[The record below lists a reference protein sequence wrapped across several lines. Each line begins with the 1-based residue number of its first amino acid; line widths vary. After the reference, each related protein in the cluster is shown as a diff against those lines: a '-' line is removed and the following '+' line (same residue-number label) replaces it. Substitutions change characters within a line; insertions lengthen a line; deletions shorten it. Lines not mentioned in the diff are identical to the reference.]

1 MTETA
6 VPGAACG
13 PATATRPAP
22 AATRPACAAT
32 RPAPATQ
39 RMRIAEKTS
48 LAEGVA
54 GLALEPADGSA
65 APPWEPGAH
74 VDLHLPGGLIR
85 QYSLCG
91 DPADRR
97 RWRVAVLREPAGRG
111 GSAVI
116 HDALDAGTELRV
128 TGPRNNFPLAAAD
141 RYLFIAGGIGIT
153 PIRPM
158 LAEASRLGRPWHL
171 LYGGRRRAS
180 MAFLDEL
187 EAWPGQVT
195 VRPEDEFGLLDLDA
209 LLGAPQPG
217 TAVYCCGPE
226 PMLRAAEAR
235 CAAWPAGTLHLER
248 FRPAEPVTAAM
259 DASGT
264 GEAADG
270 AGGPFEVEL
279 ATSGRVVQ
287 VPAGTS
293 ILAALRGAGVEVL
306 SSCEEGTCGTCETGV
321 LAGRPDHRDCVLD
334 PSERDAGDLMMI
346 CVSRARTPRLVLDL

>member
-1 MTETA
+1 
-6 VPGAACG
+6 
-13 PATATRPAP
+13 
-22 AATRPACAAT
+22 
-32 RPAPATQ
+32 
-39 RMRIAEKTS
+39 MRVTEKTN
-48 LAEGVA
+48 LAEDVA
-54 GLALEPADGSA
+54 GLALEPADGGVT
-65 APPWEPGAH
+65 PPWEPGAH

-111 GSAVI
+111 GSAMV
-116 HDALDAGTELRV
+116 HEALGAGTELTV
-128 TGPRNNFPLAAAD
+128 TGPRNNFPLAEAD

-158 LAEASRLGRPWHL
+158 LAEASRRGRPWHL

-180 MAFLDEL
+180 MAFLGEL
-187 EAWPGQVT
+187 QAWPGQVT
-195 VRPEDEFGLLDLDA
+195 VRPEDEFGLLDLDI

-226 PMLRAAEAR
+226 PLLRAAEAR

-248 FRPAEPVTAAM
+248 FRPAGPVTAA
-259 DASGT
+259 AGAGGT
-264 GEAADG
+264 GDDAD
-270 AGGPFEVEL
+270 GPFEVEL
-279 ATSGRVVQ
+279 ATSGRVVE
-287 VPAGTS
+287 VPPGTS

-306 SSCEEGTCGTCETGV
+306 SSCEAGTCGTCETGV
-321 LAGRPDHRDCVLD
+321 LAGVPDHRDRILD
-334 PSERDAGDLMMI
+334 PAERDACDLMMI